1 MFSGITNH
9 YEYLV
14 FLRIRE
20 QAPVEGVDL
29 DEEQLEDVACVALN
43 TLPPRYFRYSVDLAA
58 HLSQEDHEKLKKDV
72 NSAVEHAFELVR
84 NRRMA
89 R

>member
-20 QAPVEGVDL
+20 QTPEAGMGL

-43 TLPPRYFRYSVDLAA
+43 ALPPRYYRYSVDLAT
-58 HLSQEDHEKLKKDV
+58 HLTQEDHEKLQQDV
-72 NSAVEHAFELVR
+72 NQAVENAFNLVR
-84 NRRMA
+84 SRRLE